1 MFTLPI
7 RWLLPASV
15 LLAGI
20 AAIAAA
26 LLLAAPKS
34 ASIPVIGGPF
44 SLTAPNGVIVTQAS
58 FAGAPYLVFF
68 GYTHCPDVCP
78 STLQDIS
85 QIFAKLGKDRKI
97 AAAFI
102 TVDPERDTPAVMQ
115 DFMSSFDSRIVAL
128 GGTQEALLPVYKA
141 FRVYQKKIPGSNG
154 DYTMDHTALV
164 YLMDRQNNFIASF
177 NTAQSPEEG
186 AKQLAKYF

>member
-1 MFTLPI
+1 MPGVSTL
-7 RWLLPASV
+7 V
-15 LLAGI
+15 TE
-20 AAIAAA
+20 
-26 LLLAAPKS
+26 APKS

-44 SLTAPNGVIVTQAS
+44 SLTAPNGRIVTQAS

-78 STLQDIS
+78 STLQDIT

-177 NTAQSPEEG
+177 NTAQSPRRG
-186 AKQLAKYF
+186 YSRAFVPFKSAS